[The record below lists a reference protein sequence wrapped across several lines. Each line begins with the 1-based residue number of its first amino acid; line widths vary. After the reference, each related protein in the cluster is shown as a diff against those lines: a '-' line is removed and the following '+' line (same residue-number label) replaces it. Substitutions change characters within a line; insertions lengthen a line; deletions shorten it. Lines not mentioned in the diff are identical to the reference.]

1 MLGRQ
6 AEKFLDRSGLMLD
19 GDGALRKVMR
29 GHAAIEAA
37 GREVEMARK
46 GERAGVYRRRAAA
59 RAAAKVAPLAAATTA
74 AKPRIREG
82 FVAAEHDE
90 AFLRSMDA
98 YNERMA
104 REAAERVA
112 AQLLASQKQ
121 SLKALAIAAVAH
133 RTKVMLVRQQKWWRP
148 LLLKI
153 PDATRTVW
161 RSRVVEL
168 RRRLASE
175 VAEMDRKLFSGD
187 GWEWGNVDTD
197 EGNEIR
203 RLRRSIGKY
212 EQKLKPLGLRKLIKF
227 TAPVVVSKPKLTRKE
242 QEAALLAN
250 FVAEIQAVPDYL
262 MPAAPEAYTQP
273 KEEIDSVRF
282 GNLRLCE
289 GDGQLRQANKDIRD
303 FVTDLGCRLSAD
315 AGAVFIPLVGPRV
328 RKSKGYAF
336 VKMASAAEAQ
346 RLLRKMAEIAGG
358 PMLLDK
364 ATRTARAIFPE
375 LAASKTKST
384 AQMAADAA
392 AAKAKEAEAK
402 RAKDSIRA
410 AMKGTVAFKAS
421 TSASASASSGLAPIN
436 LGATA
441 KARKEADAAAAAA
454 VLKAKIQAMF
464 AVALP
469 TTVEAPK
476 VLQLEVSFAAVAA
489 MPKVEA
495 AAVVVAGPSV
505 DTDAQAA
512 FDAGIFYKPSHPLFR
527 EQQNLLMAHWVDRQR
542 SAKAA
547 NLVEELRP
555 WNGWANEE
563 AAFKALL
570 KTVH

>member
-1 MLGRQ
+1 MLGRK
-6 AEKFLDRSGLMLD
+6 AEMFLDRSGLMLD
-19 GDGALRKVMR
+19 GDGALRKVVR

-37 GREVEMARK
+37 GREIERARK

-59 RAAAKVAPLAAATTA
+59 KAAAKGVPLAATTTA
-74 AKPRIREG
+74 AEPKIRAA
-82 FVAAEHDE
+82 FVAVEHDE
-90 AFLRSMDA
+90 AFLRSMEA
-98 YNERMA
+98 YNARMA

-133 RTKVMLVRQQKWWRP
+133 RTKVMLTRQQKWWTP

-153 PDATRTVW
+153 PIVARTAW

-168 RRRLASE
+168 KRQLASAT
-175 VAEMDRKLFSGD
+175 AEMERKFFSGE
-187 GWEWGNVDTD
+187 GWSWGDVDTD
-197 EGNEIR
+197 EGDEIR

-227 TAPVVVSKPKLTRKE
+227 TAPVVVSKPKLSRKE
-242 QEAALLAN
+242 QEAVLLAN

-273 KEEIDSVRF
+273 KEEINSVRF

-315 AGAVFIPLVGPRV
+315 AGAVFIPLVGPRI

-392 AAKAKEAEAK
+392 AAKVKEAAAVK
-402 RAKDSIRA
+402 AKDGIRA
-410 AMKGTVAFKAS
+410 AMKGTVAFKATTASPAS
-421 TSASASASSGLAPIN
+421 TLVPIN

-441 KARKEADAAAAAA
+441 KARKEAEAAEAAAA
-454 VLKAKIQAMF
+454 LQAKIQAMF
-464 AVALP
+464 AEALP
-469 TTVEAPK
+469 TTVETPK
-476 VLQLEVSFAAVAA
+476 ALQLEVSFAAVAA

-495 AAVVVAGPSV
+495 VVVAAAAPCV

-512 FDAGIFYKPSHPLFR
+512 FDAGVFYTPSHPLFR
-527 EQQNLLMAHWVDRQR
+527 EQQNLLMACWADRQR
-542 SAKAA
+542 SVKAA
-547 NLVEELRP
+547 NLVDELRP

>member
-1 MLGRQ
+1 M
-6 AEKFLDRSGLMLD
+6 FLDRSGLMLD
-19 GDGALRKVMR
+19 GDGALRKVVR

-59 RAAAKVAPLAAATTA
+59 KAAAKMAPLAATTTV

-82 FVAAEHDE
+82 FVAVEHDE

-98 YNERMA
+98 YNARMA

-133 RTKVMLVRQQKWWRP
+133 RTKVMLTRQQKWWTP

-153 PDATRTVW
+153 PIVARTAW

-168 RRRLASE
+168 KRQLASAT
-175 VAEMDRKLFSGD
+175 AEMDRKFFSGE
-187 GWEWGNVDTD
+187 GWSWGDVDTD
-197 EGNEIR
+197 EGDEIR

-227 TAPVVVSKPKLTRKE
+227 TAPVVVPKPKLSRKE
-242 QEAALLAN
+242 QEAALLAS

-262 MPAAPEAYTQP
+262 VPAAPEAYTQP
-273 KEEIDSVRF
+273 KEEINSVRF

-289 GDGQLRQANKDIRD
+289 GDSQLRQANKDIRD

-402 RAKDSIRA
+402 RAKDGIRA
-410 AMKGTVAFKAS
+410 AMKGTVAFK
-421 TSASASASSGLAPIN
+421 TSASPLAPIN

-441 KARKEADAAAAAA
+441 KARKEAEAAEAAAA
-454 VLKAKIQAMF
+454 LKAKIQAMF
-464 AVALP
+464 AEALP
-469 TTVEAPK
+469 TTVETPK
-476 VLQLEVSFAAVAA
+476 ALQLEVSFAAVAA

-495 AAVVVAGPSV
+495 VVVAAAAPCV

-512 FDAGIFYKPSHPLFR
+512 FDAGVFYKPSHPLFR
-527 EQQNLLMAHWVDRQR
+527 EQQSILMARWTARQR
-542 SAKAA
+542 EAKAA
-547 NLVEELRP
+547 NLVDELRP

>member
-59 RAAAKVAPLAAATTA
+59 RAAAKVAPLAAATTV

-153 PDATRTVW
+153 PDVTRTVW

-168 RRRLASE
+168 KRRLASE
-175 VAEMDRKLFSGD
+175 GAEMDRKLFSGD

-328 RKSKGYAF
+328 RKS
-336 VKMASAAEAQ
+336 
-346 RLLRKMAEIAGG
+346 
-358 PMLLDK
+358 
-364 ATRTARAIFPE
+364 RTARAIFPE

-421 TSASASASSGLAPIN
+421 TSASASSGLAPIN